1 MLRIFSVVLA
11 LLIPQALLSYE
22 SGMLNLKVPTNL
34 EQRQAE
40 FIVQHRFYGKITEEP
55 LETFLG
61 MDMGAN
67 VGVGLRYAIQEKFE
81 FNVSH
86 TRIQKEYTI
95 GLSYAY
101 VVPEILQGQA
111 EIQFF
116 SFKPGIKERKR
127 GVFCQLALQSAP
139 VLKRFTPVV
148 NIGYDGYNGK
158 AGLGF
163 GLDVNI
169 LDNLSIIGEYFPLLD
184 DDEQVDCFACGFR
197 IQTYGHRFMFLLGN
211 SSEIGTRRLMLGTDA
226 RDLCFGFNIQRLL
239 LE

>member
-1 MLRIFSVVLA
+1 MLKIFSVVVT
-11 LLIPQALLSYE
+11 LLIPQVLLSYD
-22 SGMLNLKVPTNL
+22 SGMLNLEVPTDL

-55 LETFLG
+55 VDTFLG

-67 VGVGLRYAIQEKFE
+67 VGVGLRYAIREKFE
-81 FNVSH
+81 FDVSH

-116 SFKPGIKERKR
+116 SFKPGTKERKR
-127 GVFCQLALQSAP
+127 GIFSQLSWQSEP
-139 VLKRFTPVV
+139 VLKRLTPVV
-148 NIGYDGYNGK
+148 NIGYDGYSGK
-158 AGLGF
+158 AGLGLGVDVGIF
-163 GLDVNI
+163 EGL
-169 LDNLSIIGEYFPLLD
+169 SMIGEYFPVLYGD
-184 DDEQVDCFACGFR
+184 DQVDCFAFGFR
-197 IQTYGHRFMFLLGN
+197 IRTYGHRFMFLLGN
-211 SSEIGTRRLMLGTDA
+211 SSEIGTRRLMLGTNN
-226 RDLCFGFNIQRLL
+226 RDLYFGFNIHRLL